1 MGKYRVSADIGGTFT
16 DLVFYNMETGAYKAG
31 KTLTTPRNLSDA
43 VIKGIDGEIA
53 DYSDIDFFV
62 HGTTSGLNAFLERKG
77 VKVALIAT
85 RGFGDVYEIGRG
97 NRPEM
102 YNLAFRKPAPL
113 IKRVDAYEVEERI
126 LADGSVKTPLRVE
139 SVKAVLEKIRQG
151 GYVSVAVCLINAY
164 VNPEHE
170 ILLGELIKKELPG
183 VSVSLSHQIAREW
196 REYERTST
204 TVINAYIAP
213 IVERYLTFLEDRM
226 KNENFARNV
235 HVMQSGGGVITAH
248 IAKETPIQTLLSGP
262 VGGAVGNKSL
272 SELLGYKNLIGVDMG
287 GTSYDVSM
295 VIDGRPDVSTETRL
309 EGFPILVPMVNIY
322 TIGAGGGS
330 IAWIEGGG
338 LRVGPVSAGS
348 VPGPACYG
356 NGGTEPTI
364 TDANVVLGRIDPEGF
379 LGGGMVLDKE
389 AAEKAVKKIA
399 DRLNLSVTETAEGIC
414 KIADAKMADAIR
426 QLTVRK
432 GIDPREFVLVAFGGA
447 GPVHACLTAEEL
459 NIGTI
464 LVPEMPGTF
473 SAWGMLQSDIRQDA
487 VRTMKSNLDKISL
500 DRINAV
506 YDEMV
511 EEISG
516 LLAKQEI
523 EKERA
528 EYIKTVDM
536 RYLGQEYTVRV
547 SFEETGRVTNESLE
561 MLKSAFHELH
571 LQIYGHNNPQG
582 EVEIVNVRL
591 AGIGR
596 LDKKPHEMAKEMID
610 TAPVPRK
617 KKKALFYGAEYD
629 TAFYSREAL
638 APGQQFNGPAI
649 IEELTATTVVPPG
662 YRVSMDAYRNL
673 LVKKMHKKEA

>member
-16 DLVFYNMETGAYKAG
+16 DLVFYNIETGEYKAG
-31 KTLTTPRNLSDA
+31 KTLTTPKNLSNA
-43 VIKGIDGEIA
+43 VIKGIDGEIEN
-53 DYSDIDFFV
+53 YGDIDFFV
-62 HGTTSGLNAFLERKG
+62 HGTTSGLNAFLERRG
-77 VKVALIAT
+77 VKVALIT
-85 RGFGDVYEIGRG
+85 TNGFGDVYEIGRG

-102 YNLAFRKPAPL
+102 YNLAYRKPTPL
-113 IKRVDAYEVEERI
+113 IERIDSFQVEERI
-126 LADGSVKTPLRVE
+126 LADGSVKIPLVKE
-139 SVKAVLEKIRQG
+139 SLKSVVEKIRDK
-151 GYVSVAVCLINAY
+151 GYASVAVCLINAY
-164 VNPEHE
+164 VNPVHE
-170 ILLGELIKKELPG
+170 ILVGDMLKEMLPDI
-183 VSVSLSHQIAREW
+183 SVSLSHQIAREW

-213 IVERYLTFLEDRM
+213 IVERYLAFLETRM
-226 KNENFARNV
+226 KDKGFAKNV
-235 HVMQSGGGVITAH
+235 HIMQSGGGVITAE

-272 SELLGYKNLIGVDMG
+272 SEGLGYKNLIGVDMG

-389 AAEKAVKKIA
+389 AAVKAVKKIA
-399 DRLNLSVTETAEGIC
+399 DQLNLSVMETAEGIC

-459 NIGTI
+459 NIDTI

-500 DRINAV
+500 DKINDI
-506 YDEMV
+506 YDEMAAEV
-511 EEISG
+511 SV
-516 LLAKQEI
+516 LLIKQEI
-523 EKERA
+523 SKDQA

-547 SFEETGRVTNESLE
+547 SFAEGRVTKESLE
-561 MLKSAFHELH
+561 MLKKSFHELH
-571 LQIYGHNNPQG
+571 KQIYGHNNPLG
-582 EVEIVNVRL
+582 EVEIVNIRL

-596 LDKKPHEMAKEMID
+596 LDKKVQEKTQELVH
-610 TAPVPRK
+610 TVPVPRK
-617 KKKALFYGAEYD
+617 RGKAVFYGTEHD
-629 TAFYSREAL
+629 TAFYNRKEL
-638 APGQQFNGPAI
+638 KPGQEFFGPAI
-649 IEELTATTVVPPG
+649 VEELTATTVVPPG
-662 YRVSMDAYRNL
+662 FKVTMDEYRNI
-673 LVKKMHKKEA
+673 LVQKMHKEEA